1 MRPLPQ
7 VTDCGAGYRGYRGYG
22 QAEGPVQS
30 DEVEEEKE
38 ESK

>member
-1 MRPLPQ
+1 
-7 VTDCGAGYRGYRGYG
+7 VTDCGAGYRGYG

-30 DEVEEEKE
+30 DEVEEKE

>member
-7 VTDCGAGYRGYRGYG
+7 VTDCGAGYRGYG
-22 QAEGPVQS
+22 QAEGPVSS
-30 DEVEEEKE
+30 DEVEENGEKE